1 MDILEELKNLK
12 DKGSQKIEEY
22 FREKALIATKARL
35 AENHLKIED
44 FTKEE
49 LETIIEEEERKIKDD
64 LKTKFLG
71 SALAIAIGID
81 ILWKG

>member
-1 MDILEELKNLK
+1 MDLMEELKNLK
-12 DKGSQKIEEY
+12 DKGTQKIDEY
-22 FREKALIATKARL
+22 IREKAIIATKARL

-44 FTKEE
+44 FNEEE

-64 LKTKFLG
+64 FKTKFLG

-81 ILWKG
+81 IL